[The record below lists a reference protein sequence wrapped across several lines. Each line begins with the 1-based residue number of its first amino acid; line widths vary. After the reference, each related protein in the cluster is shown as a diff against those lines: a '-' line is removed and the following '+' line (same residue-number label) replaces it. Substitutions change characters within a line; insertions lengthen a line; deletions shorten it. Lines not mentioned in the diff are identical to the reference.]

1 MKHLLAA
8 SLLTTTAA
16 VASAQTLPP
25 PAGVLSLS
33 AEAVTEVPT
42 DVVQLTLAAEQE
54 GAEPS
59 AISSALSARTQAVL
73 AQAKRTSGVE
83 AQSGGFTIHPSTD
96 RNGRISTWRGRSEVI
111 LKSKDFAAVSKLA
124 GELANQM
131 QVQNVAFSLSR
142 EARQATEAK
151 LAEQAVSAF
160 RDKAQVSTKLFG
172 YSGYTIRE
180 VSMNDSGG
188 VVPPTP
194 RMYAAK
200 AMSADAGAPIPME
213 GGKAHVTV
221 SVNGS
226 VQMVK

>member
-1 MKHLLAA
+1 MKKLLLA

-16 VASAQTLPP
+16 VAAAQTAPVP
-25 PAGVLSLS
+25 SGVLTLS
-33 AEAVTEVPT
+33 ADAVTEVPT

-54 GAEPS
+54 GQEPS
-59 AISSALSARTQAVL
+59 AISNALSTRTQAVL

-83 AQSGGFTIHPSTD
+83 AQSGGFTIHPTTD
-96 RNGRISTWRGRSEVI
+96 RNGKISVWRGRSEVI
-111 LKSKDFAAVSKLA
+111 LKSKDFAAVSRLA

-142 EARQATEAK
+142 EARHAAEQK
-151 LAEQAVSAF
+151 LADQAVALF
-160 RDKAQVSTKLFG
+160 RDKAQTTAKLFG
-172 YSGYTIRE
+172 YSNYTIRE
-180 VSMNDSGG
+180 VSLNESGG
-188 VVPPTP
+188 VMPPMP

-200 AMSADAGAPIPME
+200 AMAADSGAPVPVE
-213 GGKAHVTV
+213 GGKTQVTV

>member
-1 MKHLLAA
+1 
-8 SLLTTTAA
+8 
-16 VASAQTLPP
+16 
-25 PAGVLSLS
+25 
-33 AEAVTEVPT
+33 
-42 DVVQLTLAAEQE
+42 VVQLTLAAEQE

-160 RDKAQVSTKLFG
+160 RDKAQTSTKLFG
-172 YSGYTIRE
+172 YSNYTIRE